1 MRKATVCWTLAGS
14 LILAVGW
21 QLGCG
26 TQESTPDPE
35 GPPGKITGVKQ
46 LIAAKQVQTYSDL
59 QEKKAFAWPK
69 KAFIYYKWKVENQWG
84 YDFGE
89 GEWDLDLEFAD
100 GTATVSLPPLK
111 LLNSILLFD
120 DEDFRAR
127 VMNAAWFVDEQ
138 KLKEAYLRTM
148 RRTGEKTGREMLSD
162 EELQRICTL
171 SVADFLRSF
180 FNQAPGAAP
189 VTRVVVRSAGI
200 GPAPEAATVEPGGE
214 AGLAFLPGWDP
225 DAELGYLESL
235 SEPGAVDALD
245 EASRIE
251 AQKLLDDLELL
262 RGGGP

>member
-1 MRKATVCWTLAGS
+1 MRKTTVYRTLAGS
-14 LILAVGW
+14 LILAVGG
-21 QLGCG
+21 QLGCRSP
-26 TQESTPDPE
+26 EPMPEPE
-35 GPPGKITGVKQ
+35 GPPGKIAGVKQ

-69 KAFIYYKWKVENQWG
+69 KAYIYYKWKVENQWG

-89 GEWDLDLEFAD
+89 GEWDLELEYAD
-100 GTATVSLPPLK
+100 GTATVTLPPLK

-127 VMNAAWFVDEQ
+127 VLNAAWFVDEQ

-171 SVADFLRSF
+171 SVAEFLRSF

-189 VTRVVVRSAGI
+189 VTGVVVRSA
-200 GPAPEAATVEPGGE
+200 PDAATTAVEPGGE
-214 AGLAFLPGWDP
+214 TGLAFFPAWDP
-225 DAELGYLESL
+225 DAELAYLESL
-235 SEPGAVDALD
+235 REPGAVDALD
-245 EASRIE
+245 EPSRSE
-251 AQKLLDDLELL
+251 AQQLLDDLERL
-262 RGGGP
+262 RGDGP